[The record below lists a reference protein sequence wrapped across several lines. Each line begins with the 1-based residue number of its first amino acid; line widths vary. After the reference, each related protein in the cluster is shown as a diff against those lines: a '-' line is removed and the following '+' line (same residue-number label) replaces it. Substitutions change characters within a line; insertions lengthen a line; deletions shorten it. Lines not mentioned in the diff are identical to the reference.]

1 MTKLSL
7 NNFNSVLMKSFQ
19 NDSQSMIKSPED
31 THIHVSTKRKQN
43 FLPDIKVNI
52 IIDNK
57 KTELDDSDDN
67 KNSTYLKLPRIAKGN
82 DNYNVNLKVIK
93 NTNTIN
99 QNADNKN
106 NQSMEIQINTL
117 YSKKN
122 PSMVKKVKILLYR
135 CRI

>member
-1 MTKLSL
+1 
-7 NNFNSVLMKSFQ
+7 
-19 NDSQSMIKSPED
+19 MIKSPED
-31 THIHVSTKRKQN
+31 THIHGSTKRKLN

-57 KTELDDSDDN
+57 KTEFDDSDDH
-67 KNSTYLKLPRIAKGN
+67 KDTTYLKLPKIVKGN

-99 QNADNKN
+99 QNVDNKN

-122 PSMVKKVKILLYR
+122 PSMIKKVFFIKYR
-135 CRI
+135 CQI

>member
-1 MTKLSL
+1 
-7 NNFNSVLMKSFQ
+7 MKSFQ

-31 THIHVSTKRKQN
+31 THIHGTTKRKLN

-67 KNSTYLKLPRIAKGN
+67 KNSTYLKLPKIIKGG

-122 PSMVKKVKILLYR
+122 PSMVKKVKFI
-135 CRI
+135 